1 MVLWI
6 TGISGAGKTTVADS
20 IRDILKPS
28 LPQTV
33 RLDGDEIREIF
44 GKSLGYRAEDRFI
57 QIQRIQGL
65 ALVLSKQKIVTIVS
79 ALYSH
84 PSLLE
89 WNRENLED
97 YFEVHLDASLDL
109 VKNRDTKGLY
119 RHAEQMETPNI
130 VGVDI
135 PRYDPISPDLHI
147 NADSAPL
154 VEELANKIIAAV
166 PWLDGWAEEKQ

>member
-65 ALVLSKQKIVTIVS
+65 ALVLSKQKIVSQI
-79 ALYSH
+79 
-84 PSLLE
+84 
-89 WNRENLED
+89 
-97 YFEVHLDASLDL
+97 F
-109 VKNRDTKGLY
+109 
-119 RHAEQMETPNI
+119 
-130 VGVDI
+130 
-135 PRYDPISPDLHI
+135 
-147 NADSAPL
+147 
-154 VEELANKIIAAV
+154 
-166 PWLDGWAEEKQ
+166 